1 MTAKPEFTFRPIGV
15 LRSGFNQPSGTP
27 IQGAFAPEAEG
38 IAEVFPEFADG
49 LADLEGFS
57 HIYLLYVFDRSEDFR
72 LRVKPFRDNVERG
85 VFATR
90 APKRPNHIGL
100 SVVRLLAREANVL
113 RLAEVDFLDGSP
125 LLDIKP
131 YVPAFDHRENVRSG
145 WLEDSRD
152 RRVAD
157 DRFHEKT

>member
-1 MTAKPEFTFRPIGV
+1 MDNKFAFRPIGV
-15 LRSGFNQPSGTP
+15 LHSEFNEPAGAP
-27 IQGAFAPEAEG
+27 IQGRFAPDAEG
-38 IAEVFPEFADG
+38 TAEVFDEFAEG
-49 LADLEGFS
+49 LDDIEGFS
-57 HIYLLYVFDRSEDFR
+57 HLYLIYVFDRSEDFR
-72 LRVKPFRDNVERG
+72 LTVRPFRDDTERG

-100 SVVRLLAREANVL
+100 SVIRLLGREGNVL

-131 YVPAFDHRENVRSG
+131 YVPPFDQRENARFG
-145 WLEDSRD
+145 WLEDSAD

-157 DRFHEKT
+157 DRFQGGL